1 MKEQFAGFYG
11 PSEKDID
18 ETYKDPKTMFIF
30 DTNILLSLYRCEEST
45 RIQFLNVWEN
55 LKDQVWIPFHVCLEY
70 QRNRLI
76 VIHSAREA
84 LKDVN
89 KSLNSKLEK
98 MFSEL
103 KPETLSRYSNL
114 RNELNALK
122 SELISKLSDFSDEKL
137 EARRSSINFINEH
150 DDLRDKIDELI
161 SGRIGKEPISK
172 QIEEQNKSGT
182 LRYKYKTGPGFAD
195 AKNKQDDRYSFN
207 GINYDAQYSDLYI
220 WMQILEEV
228 KSKGIKKIVYV
239 TNDEKE
245 DFFYKINNK
254 IRGPVESL
262 VTEIKREANADI
274 FLLHQIDAF
283 LHHAVSSL
291 NAKIDDS
298 SITELA
304 ASAGPLLNGSKRIS
318 FSSLIPGIG
327 SVLSGI
333 AGDALLPHST
343 YYNNHD
349 EIDQIISSYNSTRKN
364 LVSVTQKINELSH
377 EIERDNI
384 TSAEKDKIMKDIE
397 SLQVLDE
404 ELSNVL
410 LNMRKKLEFIFSE

>member
-1 MKEQFAGFYG
+1 MKEQFSGFYG

-45 RIQFLNVWEN
+45 RIQFLDVWKN

-103 KPETLSRYSNL
+103 KPDTLSRYSNL
-114 RNELNALK
+114 RNELNVLK
-122 SELISKLSDFSDEKL
+122 SELISKVSDFSNEKL
-137 EARRSSINFINEH
+137 EARRSSIDYINEH
-150 DDLRDKIDELI
+150 DKLRDTIDELTV
-161 SGRIGKEPISK
+161 GRIGKEPTNK
-172 QIEEQNKSGT
+172 AIEEQNKCGA

-228 KSKGIKKIVYV
+228 KSKGIKKVVYV

-245 DFFYKINNK
+245 DFFFKINNK
-254 IRGPVESL
+254 NRGPVESL
-262 VTEIKREANADI
+262 VTEMKRETNADI

-291 NAKIDDS
+291 NAKIDDT

-304 ASAGPLLNGSKRIS
+304 ASAGHLLKDSKRIS
-318 FSSLIPGIG
+318 FSSVIPGIG
-327 SVLSGI
+327 GVLSTLSEN
-333 AGDALLPHST
+333 ALLPHSA
-343 YYNNHD
+343 YYNNQD
-349 EIDQIISSYNSTRKN
+349 EIDHYISKYNSTRQKLISIKLN
-364 LVSVTQKINELSH
+364 IEKLQQESTRDDITLEEKQKILEK
-377 EIERDNI
+377 IE
-384 TSAEKDKIMKDIE
+384 EQK
-397 SLQVLDE
+397 VLE
-404 ELSNVL
+404 EQLSNH
-410 LNMRKKLEFIFSE
+410 LNNTRHELAFIFE

>member
-45 RIQFLNVWEN
+45 RIQFLDVWEN

-84 LKDVN
+84 LTDVK

-137 EARRSSINFINEH
+137 EARRSSINYINEH

-161 SGRIGKEPISK
+161 AGRIGKEPTSK

-182 LRYKYKTGPGFAD
+182 LRYKYRTGPGFAD
-195 AKNKQDDRYSFN
+195 AKDKQDDRYSFN
-207 GINYDAQYSDLYI
+207 GINYDSQYSDLYI
-220 WMQILEEV
+220 WMQILDEV
-228 KSKGIKKIVYV
+228 KSKGIKRVVYV

-254 IRGPVESL
+254 NRGPVESL
-262 VTEIKREANADI
+262 VTEIKREANADV

-304 ASAGPLLNGSKRIS
+304 ASAGHLLKDSPRVLL
-318 FSSLIPGIG
+318 SSLPRGFGGVQGGFSAITR
-327 SVLSGI
+327 
-333 AGDALLPHST
+333 ST
-343 YYNNHD
+343 HYNNHD
-349 EIDQIISSYNSTRKN
+349 QIQKYISDYNATRLELINVTRTIDYLENECERTDLTEEDKQKILAELELKQKIDSELSSILNNLKNEIDFIRN
-364 LVSVTQKINELSH
+364 LN
-377 EIERDNI
+377 D
-384 TSAEKDKIMKDIE
+384 
-397 SLQVLDE
+397 
-404 ELSNVL
+404 
-410 LNMRKKLEFIFSE
+410 